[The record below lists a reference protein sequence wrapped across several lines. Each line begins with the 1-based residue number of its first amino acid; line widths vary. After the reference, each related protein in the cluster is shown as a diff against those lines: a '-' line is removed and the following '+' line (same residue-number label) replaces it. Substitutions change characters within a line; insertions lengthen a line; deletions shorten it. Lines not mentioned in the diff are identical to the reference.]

1 MIAVSNRAGQ
11 PRRWQK
17 ALREAITD
25 PAELV
30 EVLGLDPALV
40 EPARRA
46 AERFPL
52 RVPRGFVA
60 RMRRGDPHD
69 PLLRQVLPLDAEL
82 VEHPG
87 FVPDPVGDL
96 PSAAGPGLLHKYAG
110 RALLIATG
118 ACAVHCRYCFRR
130 EFPYAEQL
138 AGASRFEAALELI
151 RRDVS
156 LEEVILSGGDP
167 LSLSNSRLA
176 ELSATLDAVPHL
188 RRLRLHTR
196 HPVVLP
202 ERVDSGLLDWLSS
215 TRLPVAMVV
224 HANHPAEIDA
234 TVAAALRSVADRGVT
249 LLNQSVLL
257 KGVNDSAD
265 TLQELAER
273 LFDARVLPYY
283 LHLLDRVR
291 GAAHF
296 EVCEEEALKI
306 LEALRARLPGYLT
319 PRLVREE
326 AGQHSKTP
334 VAQ

>member
-11 PRRWQK
+11 PEPWQE
-17 ALREAITD
+17 ALRDAITD
-25 PAELV
+25 PAALIDL
-30 EVLGLDPALV
+30 LGLEPALI
-40 EPARRA
+40 EQAQRA
-46 AERFPL
+46 AAGFPL
-52 RVPRGFVA
+52 RIPRGFVA
-60 RMRRGDPHD
+60 RMKRGDPHD
-69 PLLRQVLPLDAEL
+69 PLLLQVLPLGAEL
-82 VEHPG
+82 LEHPG

-96 PSAAGPGLLHKYAG
+96 PSAAAPGVLHKYAG

-138 AGASRFEAALELI
+138 AGASRFQMALDLI
-151 RRDVS
+151 RADPS

-167 LSLSNSRLA
+167 LSLSNFRLA
-176 ELSATLDAVPHL
+176 ELGTALEAVPHL
-188 RRLRLHTR
+188 RRLRIHTR
-196 HPVVLP
+196 QPIVLP
-202 ERVDSGLLDWLSS
+202 ERVDRGLLDWLAAM
-215 TRLPVAMVV
+215 RLPVTIVV
-224 HANHPAEIDA
+224 HANHPAEVDA
-234 TVAAALRSVADRGVT
+234 RVSAALRSVADRRVT

-273 LFDARVLPYY
+273 LFEARVLPYY

-296 EVCEEEALKI
+296 EVREDEARKI
-306 LEALRARLPGYLT
+306 VETLRARLPGYLV

-326 AGQHSKTP
+326 AGMRSKTP
-334 VAQ
+334 VA

>member
-11 PRRWQK
+11 PERWQE
-17 ALREAITD
+17 ALREAVTD
-25 PAELV
+25 PAELIA
-30 EVLGLDPALV
+30 VLGLDPALV
-40 EPARRA
+40 EPARRV

-52 RVPRGFVA
+52 RVPRSFLA
-60 RMRRGDPHD
+60 RMRRGDPQD
-69 PLLRQVLPLDAEL
+69 PLLRQVLPLGAEL
-82 VEHPG
+82 VEQPG
-87 FVPDPVGDL
+87 FVSDPVGDL
-96 PSAAGPGLLHKYAG
+96 PSAAGPGVLHKYSG

-138 AGASRFEAALELI
+138 AGAARFEQALELI
-151 RRDVS
+151 RRDAS

-176 ELSATLDAVPHL
+176 ELGSALDAVPHL
-188 RRLRLHTR
+188 RRLRIHTR
-196 HPVVLP
+196 QPIVLP
-202 ERVDSGLLDWLSS
+202 ERVDAGLLDWLAS
-215 TRLPVAMVV
+215 TRLPVAIVV

-234 TVAAALRSVADRGVT
+234 TVAAALRAIAELGVT

-296 EVCEEEALKI
+296 EVREEEARRI
-306 LEALRARLPGYLT
+306 VEELRARLAGYLV

-326 AGQHSKTP
+326 AGRHSKTP
-334 VAQ
+334 VA

>member
-11 PRRWQK
+11 PERWQE

-25 PAELV
+25 PAELIA
-30 EVLGLDPALV
+30 VLGLDPALV

-46 AERFPL
+46 AARFPL

-60 RMRRGDPHD
+60 RMRRGNPQD
-69 PLLRQVLPLDAEL
+69 PLLRQVLPLGAEL
-82 VEHPG
+82 VEKPG
-87 FVPDPVGDL
+87 FVSDPVGDL
-96 PSAAGPGLLHKYAG
+96 PSAAGPGVLHKYAG

-138 AGASRFEAALELI
+138 AGAARFEPALELI
-151 RRDVS
+151 RQDAS
-156 LEEVILSGGDP
+156 LQEVILSGGDP
-167 LSLSNSRLA
+167 LSLSSSRLA
-176 ELSATLDAVPHL
+176 ELGAALDAVPHL
-188 RRLRLHTR
+188 RRLRIHTR
-196 HPVVLP
+196 QPIVLP
-202 ERVDSGLLDWLSS
+202 ERVDASLLGWLASM
-215 TRLPVAMVV
+215 RLPVTMVV

-234 TVAAALRSVADRGVT
+234 TVTAAMRSIAGLGVT

-265 TLQELAER
+265 TLQELGER

-296 EVCEEEALKI
+296 EVREDDARGI
-306 LEALRARLPGYLT
+306 VEALRARLPGYLV

-326 AGQHSKTP
+326 AGRHSKTP
-334 VAQ
+334 VA